1 MILFNLSQNTLI
13 KTIMKMKI
21 ILSIFGIILILFVIT
36 QLFFLNSQ
44 RTIETYAFTIIDSYE
59 TIEIRQ
65 YEASLFTSVQMPS
78 NKYRK
83 TSSKGFSVLAG
94 YIFGGNDKEEKIA
107 MTSPVAMSL
116 KDSTTMLFLVPK
128 KYTRDN
134 LPVPND
140 SRIEFKDIPEKRVA
154 AIAFGGWANDS
165 KIAAFKSK
173 LITALNTKGIEYTD
187 NFYFLGY
194 NAPMEVF
201 NRKNEIIVE
210 LK

>member
-1 MILFNLSQNTLI
+1 
-13 KTIMKMKI
+13 MKI
-21 ILSIFGIILILFVIT
+21 LLGIFGIILILFVIS

-44 RTIETYAFTIIDSYE
+44 RNIETYAYTIIDSYE
-59 TIEIRQ
+59 TFEIRQ
-65 YEASLFTSVQMPS
+65 YEASLFTSVEIPS
-78 NKYRK
+78 NNYRE
-83 TSSKGFSVLAG
+83 TSSKGFSILAG
-94 YIFGGNDKEEKIA
+94 YIFGANDKEEKIA

-134 LPVPND
+134 LPKPND
-140 SRIEFKDIPEKRVA
+140 SSIEFKNIPEKRVA
-154 AIAFGGWANDS
+154 AISFSGWANDS
-165 KIAAFKSK
+165 KIASFKKK
-173 LITALNTKGIEYTD
+173 LITALNTRGIQYTD

-210 LK
+210 LE

>member
-1 MILFNLSQNTLI
+1 
-13 KTIMKMKI
+13 MKMKI
-21 ILSIFGIILILFVIT
+21 ILSIFGIILILFVIS

-44 RTIETYAFTIIDSYE
+44 RNIETYAFTIIDSYE

-78 NKYRK
+78 NNYRK

-107 MTSPVAMSL
+107 MTSPVTMSL
-116 KDSTTMLFLVPK
+116 KDSITMLFIVPK

-134 LPVPND
+134 LPIPND
-140 SRIEFKDIPEKRVA
+140 SSIEFKDIPEKKVA
-154 AIAFGGWANDS
+154 AISFVGWANDS
-165 KIAAFKSK
+165 KIASFKKK
-173 LITALNTKGIEYTD
+173 LIDVLNSKGIKYTD

-210 LK
+210 LE

>member
-1 MILFNLSQNTLI
+1 
-13 KTIMKMKI
+13 MKI
-21 ILSIFGIILILFVIT
+21 ILIIFSIIVILFVIT

-44 RTIETYAFTIIDSYE
+44 RNNETYSFKVIDTYE

-78 NKYRK
+78 NNYRK

-140 SRIEFKDIPEKRVA
+140 SSIEFKDIPEKKVA
-154 AIAFGGWANDS
+154 AISFGGWANDL
-165 KIAAFKSK
+165 KIAAFKK
-173 LITALNTKGIEYTD
+173 NLITALNSKGIEYTD

>member
-1 MILFNLSQNTLI
+1 
-13 KTIMKMKI
+13 MKI
-21 ILSIFGIILILFVIT
+21 ILSIFGIILVLFVIS

-44 RTIETYAFTIIDSYE
+44 RNIETYAFTIIDSYE

-78 NKYRK
+78 NNYRK

-107 MTSPVAMSL
+107 MTSPVTMSL
-116 KDSTTMLFLVPK
+116 KDSTTMMFLVPK

-140 SRIEFKDIPEKRVA
+140 SSIEFKDVPEKKVA
-154 AIAFGGWANDS
+154 AISFGGWANDS
-165 KIAAFKSK
+165 KIASFKKK
-173 LITALNTKGIEYTD
+173 LIDVLESKGIQYTD

-210 LK
+210 LE

>member
-1 MILFNLSQNTLI
+1 
-13 KTIMKMKI
+13 MKI
-21 ILSIFGIILILFVIT
+21 VLSIFGIILVLFVIS

-44 RTIETYAFTIIDSYE
+44 RTIETYPFTIIDTYE

-65 YEASLFTSVQMPS
+65 YEASLFTSVEMPS
-78 NKYRK
+78 NNYRE
-83 TSSKGFSVLAG
+83 TSSKGFSILAG

-140 SRIEFKDIPEKRVA
+140 SSIEFKDMPEKRVA
-154 AIAFGGWANDS
+154 AISFSGWASDS

-173 LITALNTKGIEYTD
+173 LITALNTKEIEYTD

-201 NRKNEIIVE
+201 NRKNEVIVE

>member
-1 MILFNLSQNTLI
+1 
-13 KTIMKMKI
+13 MKMKI
-21 ILSIFGIILILFVIT
+21 ILSIFGIILILFVIS

-44 RTIETYAFTIIDSYE
+44 RNIETYAFTIIDSYE

-65 YEASLFTSVQMPS
+65 YEASLFTSVQMSS
-78 NKYRK
+78 NNYRK

-140 SRIEFKDIPEKRVA
+140 SRIEFKDIPEKRVG
-154 AIAFGGWANDS
+154 AISFGGWANDS
-165 KIAAFKSK
+165 KIASFKKK
-173 LITALNTKGIEYTD
+173 LIDVLNSKGIKYTD

-210 LK
+210 LE

>member
-1 MILFNLSQNTLI
+1 
-13 KTIMKMKI
+13 MKI
-21 ILSIFGIILILFVIT
+21 ILSIFGIILMLFVIS

-44 RTIETYAFTIIDSYE
+44 RNIETYAFTIIDSYE

-78 NKYRK
+78 NNYRK

-107 MTSPVAMSL
+107 MTSPVTMSL
-116 KDSTTMLFLVPK
+116 KDSTTMMFLVPK

-140 SRIEFKDIPEKRVA
+140 SSIEFKDVHEKKVA
-154 AIAFGGWANDS
+154 AISFGGWANDS
-165 KIAAFKSK
+165 KIASFKKK
-173 LITALNTKGIEYTD
+173 LIDVLESKGIQYTD

-210 LK
+210 LE

>member
-1 MILFNLSQNTLI
+1 
-13 KTIMKMKI
+13 MKI
-21 ILSIFGIILILFVIT
+21 ILSIFGIILMLFVIS

-44 RTIETYAFTIIDSYE
+44 RNIETYAFTIIDSYE

-65 YEASLFTSVQMPS
+65 YEASLFTSVQMSS
-78 NKYRK
+78 NNYRK

-140 SRIEFKDIPEKRVA
+140 SSIEFKDVPEKKVA
-154 AIAFGGWANDS
+154 AISFGGWANDS
-165 KIAAFKSK
+165 KIASFKKK
-173 LITALNTKGIEYTD
+173 LIGVLNSKGIKYTD

-210 LK
+210 LE

>member
-1 MILFNLSQNTLI
+1 
-13 KTIMKMKI
+13 MKI
-21 ILSIFGIILILFVIT
+21 ILSIFGIILMLFVIS

-44 RTIETYAFTIIDSYE
+44 RNIETYAFTIIDSYE

-78 NKYRK
+78 NNYRK

-107 MTSPVAMSL
+107 MTSPVTMSL

-140 SRIEFKDIPEKRVA
+140 SSIEFKDVPEKKVA
-154 AIAFGGWANDS
+154 AISFGGWANDS
-165 KIAAFKSK
+165 KIASFKKK
-173 LITALNTKGIEYTD
+173 LIDVLNSKGIKYTD

>member
-1 MILFNLSQNTLI
+1 
-13 KTIMKMKI
+13 MKMKI
-21 ILSIFGIILILFVIT
+21 ILIIFSIIVILFVIT

-44 RTIETYAFTIIDSYE
+44 RNIETYSFKVIDTYE

-78 NKYRK
+78 NNYRK

-140 SRIEFKDIPEKRVA
+140 SSIEFKDIPEKKVA
-154 AIAFGGWANDS
+154 AISFGGWANDS
-165 KIAAFKSK
+165 KIASFKKK
-173 LITALNTKGIEYTD
+173 LIDVLNSKGIKYTD

-210 LK
+210 LE

>member
-1 MILFNLSQNTLI
+1 
-13 KTIMKMKI
+13 MKI
-21 ILSIFGIILILFVIT
+21 ILSIFGIILVLFVIS

-44 RTIETYAFTIIDSYE
+44 RNIETYAFTIIDSYE

-78 NKYRK
+78 NNYRK

-94 YIFGGNDKEEKIA
+94 YIFGGNDKKEKIA

-128 KYTRDN
+128 KYTIDN

-140 SRIEFKDIPEKRVA
+140 SRIEFKNIPEKRVA
-154 AIAFGGWANDS
+154 AISFGGWANDL
-165 KIAAFKSK
+165 KIASFKKK
-173 LITALNTKGIEYTD
+173 LIDVLNSKGIKYTD

-210 LK
+210 LE

>member
-1 MILFNLSQNTLI
+1 
-13 KTIMKMKI
+13 MKI
-21 ILSIFGIILILFVIT
+21 ILSIFGIILILFVIS

-44 RTIETYAFTIIDSYE
+44 RNIETYAFTIIDSYE

-78 NKYRK
+78 NNYRK

-107 MTSPVAMSL
+107 MTSPVTMSL
-116 KDSTTMLFLVPK
+116 KDSTSMMFLVPK

-140 SRIEFKDIPEKRVA
+140 SSIEFKDVPEKKVA
-154 AIAFGGWANDS
+154 AISFGGWANDS
-165 KIAAFKSK
+165 KIASFKKK
-173 LITALNTKGIEYTD
+173 LIDVLNSKGIKYTD

-210 LK
+210 LE

>member
-1 MILFNLSQNTLI
+1 
-13 KTIMKMKI
+13 MKMKI
-21 ILSIFGIILILFVIT
+21 ILSIFGIILILFVIS

-78 NKYRK
+78 NNYRK

-140 SRIEFKDIPEKRVA
+140 SRIEFKVIPEKKVA
-154 AIAFGGWANDS
+154 AISFGGWANDS
-165 KIAAFKSK
+165 KIASFKKK
-173 LITALNTKGIEYTD
+173 LIDVLNSKGIKYTD

-210 LK
+210 LE

>member
-1 MILFNLSQNTLI
+1 
-13 KTIMKMKI
+13 MKI
-21 ILSIFGIILILFVIT
+21 ILSIFGIILILFVIS

-78 NKYRK
+78 NNYRK

-140 SRIEFKDIPEKRVA
+140 SSIEFKDMPEKRVA
-154 AIAFGGWANDS
+154 AISFGGWASDS

-201 NRKNEIIVE
+201 NRKNEVIVE

>member
-1 MILFNLSQNTLI
+1 
-13 KTIMKMKI
+13 MKMKI
-21 ILSIFGIILILFVIT
+21 ILSIFGIILILFVIS

-44 RTIETYAFTIIDSYE
+44 RNIETYAFTIIDSYE

-78 NKYRK
+78 NNYRK

-107 MTSPVAMSL
+107 MTSPVTMSL
-116 KDSTTMLFLVPK
+116 KDSTTMMFLVPK

-140 SRIEFKDIPEKRVA
+140 SSIEFKDVPEKKVA
-154 AIAFGGWANDS
+154 AISFGGWANDS
-165 KIAAFKSK
+165 KIASFKKK
-173 LITALNTKGIEYTD
+173 LIDVLESKGIHYTD

-210 LK
+210 LE

>member
-1 MILFNLSQNTLI
+1 
-13 KTIMKMKI
+13 MKI
-21 ILSIFGIILILFVIT
+21 ILIIFSIIVILFVIT

-44 RTIETYAFTIIDSYE
+44 RNIETYSFKVIDTYE

-78 NKYRK
+78 NNYRK

-140 SRIEFKDIPEKRVA
+140 SSIEFKDIPEKKVA
-154 AIAFGGWANDS
+154 AISFGGWANDL
-165 KIAAFKSK
+165 KIAAFKK
-173 LITALNTKGIEYTD
+173 NLIIALNSKGIEYTD

>member
-1 MILFNLSQNTLI
+1 
-13 KTIMKMKI
+13 MKI
-21 ILSIFGIILILFVIT
+21 LIGIFGVILILFIIS

-44 RTIETYAFTIIDSYE
+44 RNIETYAFTIIDSYE

-78 NKYRK
+78 NNYRK

-94 YIFGGNDKEEKIA
+94 YIFGGNDKKEKIA

-128 KYTRDN
+128 KYTIDN

-140 SRIEFKDIPEKRVA
+140 SRIEFKNIPEKRVA
-154 AIAFGGWANDS
+154 AISFGGWANDL
-165 KIAAFKSK
+165 KIASFKKK
-173 LITALNTKGIEYTD
+173 LIDVLNSKGIKYTD

-210 LK
+210 LE

>member
-1 MILFNLSQNTLI
+1 
-13 KTIMKMKI
+13 MKVKI
-21 ILSIFGIILILFVIT
+21 ILGIFGVILILFIIS

-44 RTIETYAFTIIDSYE
+44 RTIETYPFTIIDTYE

-65 YEASLFTSVQMPS
+65 YEASLFTSVEMPS
-78 NKYRK
+78 NNYRE
-83 TSSKGFSVLAG
+83 TSSKGFSILAG

-140 SRIEFKDIPEKRVA
+140 SSIEFKDMPEKRVA
-154 AIAFGGWANDS
+154 AISFGGWASDS

-201 NRKNEIIVE
+201 NRKNEVIVE

>member
-1 MILFNLSQNTLI
+1 
-13 KTIMKMKI
+13 MKMKI
-21 ILSIFGIILILFVIT
+21 ILSIFGIILILFVIS

-44 RTIETYAFTIIDSYE
+44 RNIETYAFTIIDSYE

-78 NKYRK
+78 NNYRK

-140 SRIEFKDIPEKRVA
+140 SSIEFKDVPEKKVA
-154 AIAFGGWANDS
+154 AISFGGWANDS
-165 KIAAFKSK
+165 KIASFKKK
-173 LITALNTKGIEYTD
+173 LIDVLNSKGIKYTD

-210 LK
+210 LE

>member
-1 MILFNLSQNTLI
+1 
-13 KTIMKMKI
+13 MKI
-21 ILSIFGIILILFVIT
+21 ILSIFGIILILFVIS

-44 RTIETYAFTIIDSYE
+44 RNIETYAFTIIDSYE

-78 NKYRK
+78 NNYRK

-94 YIFGGNDKEEKIA
+94 YIFGSNDKEEKIA

-128 KYTRDN
+128 KYTIDN

-140 SRIEFKDIPEKRVA
+140 SRIEFKNIPEKRVA
-154 AIAFGGWANDS
+154 AISFGGWANDL
-165 KIAAFKSK
+165 KIASFKKK
-173 LITALNTKGIEYTD
+173 LIDVLNSKGIKYTD

-210 LK
+210 LE

>member
-1 MILFNLSQNTLI
+1 
-13 KTIMKMKI
+13 MKI
-21 ILSIFGIILILFVIT
+21 ILSIFGIILILFVIS

-44 RTIETYAFTIIDSYE
+44 RNIETYAFTIIDSYE

-65 YEASLFTSVQMPS
+65 YEASLFTSVQMSS
-78 NKYRK
+78 NNYRK

-140 SRIEFKDIPEKRVA
+140 SSIEFKDIPEKRVA
-154 AIAFGGWANDS
+154 AISFGGWASDS

-201 NRKNEIIVE
+201 NRKNEVIVE

>member
-1 MILFNLSQNTLI
+1 
-13 KTIMKMKI
+13 MKI
-21 ILSIFGIILILFVIT
+21 ILSIFGIILVLFVIS

-44 RTIETYAFTIIDSYE
+44 RNIETYAFTIIDSYE

-78 NKYRK
+78 NNYRK

-107 MTSPVAMSL
+107 MTSTVAMSL

-140 SRIEFKDIPEKRVA
+140 SSIEFKDIPEKEWLQFLLVA
-154 AIAFGGWANDS
+154 GLVIQ
-165 KIAAFKSK
+165 K
-173 LITALNTKGIEYTD
+173 
-187 NFYFLGY
+187 
-194 NAPMEVF
+194 
-201 NRKNEIIVE
+201 
-210 LK
+210 

>member
-1 MILFNLSQNTLI
+1 
-13 KTIMKMKI
+13 MKI
-21 ILSIFGIILILFVIT
+21 ILSIFGIILMLFVIS

-44 RTIETYAFTIIDSYE
+44 RNIETYAFKIIDSYE

-78 NKYRK
+78 NNYRK

-107 MTSPVAMSL
+107 MTSPVTMSL
-116 KDSTTMLFLVPK
+116 KDSTTMMFLVPK

-140 SRIEFKDIPEKRVA
+140 SSIEFKDVPEKKVA
-154 AIAFGGWANDS
+154 AISFGGWANDS
-165 KIAAFKSK
+165 KIASFKKK
-173 LITALNTKGIEYTD
+173 LIDVLNSKGIKYTD

>member
-1 MILFNLSQNTLI
+1 
-13 KTIMKMKI
+13 MKI
-21 ILSIFGIILILFVIT
+21 ILSIFGIILVLFVIS

-44 RTIETYAFTIIDSYE
+44 RNIETYAFTIIDSYE

-78 NKYRK
+78 NNYRK

-140 SRIEFKDIPEKRVA
+140 SRIEFKNIPEKRVA
-154 AIAFGGWANDS
+154 AISFGGWANDS
-165 KIAAFKSK
+165 KIASFKKK
-173 LITALNTKGIEYTD
+173 LIDVLNSKGIKYTD

-210 LK
+210 LE

>member
-1 MILFNLSQNTLI
+1 
-13 KTIMKMKI
+13 MKI
-21 ILSIFGIILILFVIT
+21 ILSIFGIILVLFVIS

-44 RTIETYAFTIIDSYE
+44 RNIETYAFTIIDSYE

-78 NKYRK
+78 NNYRK

-140 SRIEFKDIPEKRVA
+140 SSIEFKDMPEKRVA
-154 AIAFGGWANDS
+154 AISFGGWASDS

>member
-1 MILFNLSQNTLI
+1 
-13 KTIMKMKI
+13 MKI
-21 ILSIFGIILILFVIT
+21 ILSIFGIILILFVIS

-78 NKYRK
+78 NNYRK

-140 SRIEFKDIPEKRVA
+140 SSIEFKDVPEKKVA
-154 AIAFGGWANDS
+154 AISFGGWANDS
-165 KIAAFKSK
+165 KIASFKKK
-173 LITALNTKGIEYTD
+173 LIDVLNSKGIKYID

>member
-1 MILFNLSQNTLI
+1 
-13 KTIMKMKI
+13 MKMKI
-21 ILSIFGIILILFVIT
+21 LLGIFGIILILFVIS

-44 RTIETYAFTIIDSYE
+44 RNIETYAYTIIDSYD
-59 TIEIRQ
+59 TFEIRQ
-65 YEASLFTSVQMPS
+65 YEASLFTSVEIPS
-78 NKYRK
+78 NNYRE
-83 TSSKGFSVLAG
+83 TSSKGFSILAG

-128 KYTRDN
+128 KYTKDN
-134 LPVPND
+134 LPTPND
-140 SRIEFKDIPEKRVA
+140 SSIEFKNIPEKKVA
-154 AIAFGGWANDS
+154 AISFGGWANDS
-165 KIAAFKSK
+165 KIASFKKK
-173 LITALNTKGIEYTD
+173 LIDVLDSKGIQYTD

>member
-1 MILFNLSQNTLI
+1 
-13 KTIMKMKI
+13 MKMKI
-21 ILSIFGIILILFVIT
+21 ILSIFGIILILFVIS

-44 RTIETYAFTIIDSYE
+44 RNIETYAFTIIDSYE

-78 NKYRK
+78 NNYRK

-107 MTSPVAMSL
+107 MTSPVTMSL

-140 SRIEFKDIPEKRVA
+140 SSIEFKDVPEKKVA
-154 AIAFGGWANDS
+154 TISFGGWANDS
-165 KIAAFKSK
+165 KIASFKKK
-173 LITALNTKGIEYTD
+173 LIDVLNSKGIKYTD

-210 LK
+210 LE

>member
-1 MILFNLSQNTLI
+1 
-13 KTIMKMKI
+13 MKMKI
-21 ILSIFGIILILFVIT
+21 ILSIFGIILVLFVIS

-44 RTIETYAFTIIDSYE
+44 RNIETYAFTIIDSYE

-78 NKYRK
+78 NNYRK

-140 SRIEFKDIPEKRVA
+140 SSIEFKDIPEKRVA
-154 AIAFGGWANDS
+154 AISFGGWASDS

>member
-1 MILFNLSQNTLI
+1 
-13 KTIMKMKI
+13 MKMKI
-21 ILSIFGIILILFVIT
+21 ILSIFGIILILFVIS

-65 YEASLFTSVQMPS
+65 YEASLFTSVQMSS
-78 NKYRK
+78 NNYRK

-140 SRIEFKDIPEKRVA
+140 SRIEFKDIPEKRVG
-154 AIAFGGWANDS
+154 AISFGGWANDS
-165 KIAAFKSK
+165 KIASFKKK
-173 LITALNTKGIEYTD
+173 LIDVLNSKGIKYTD

-210 LK
+210 LE

>member
-1 MILFNLSQNTLI
+1 
-13 KTIMKMKI
+13 MKMKI
-21 ILSIFGIILILFVIT
+21 LIGIFGIIIILFVIS

-44 RTIETYAFTIIDSYE
+44 RNIETYAFKIIDTYE
-59 TIEIRQ
+59 TVEIRQ
-65 YEASLFTSVQMPS
+65 YEASLFTSVEIPS
-78 NKYRK
+78 NNYRK
-83 TSSKGFSVLAG
+83 TSSKGFSILAG
-94 YIFGGNDKEEKIA
+94 YIFGGNDKKEKIA

-116 KDSTTMLFLVPK
+116 KDATTMMFLVPK

-140 SRIEFKDIPEKRVA
+140 SSIEFKDMPEKKVA
-154 AIAFGGWANDS
+154 AISFSGWANDS
-165 KIAAFKSK
+165 KIASFKKK
-173 LITALNTKGIEYTD
+173 LIDVLESKGIQYTD

-210 LK
+210 LE

>member
-1 MILFNLSQNTLI
+1 
-13 KTIMKMKI
+13 MKMKI
-21 ILSIFGIILILFVIT
+21 ILSIFGIILILFVIS

-65 YEASLFTSVQMPS
+65 YEASLFTSVQMSS
-78 NKYRK
+78 NNYRK

-94 YIFGGNDKEEKIA
+94 YIFGSNNKEEKIA

-140 SRIEFKDIPEKRVA
+140 SRIEFKDIPEKRVG
-154 AIAFGGWANDS
+154 AISFGGWANDS
-165 KIAAFKSK
+165 KIASFKKK
-173 LITALNTKGIEYTD
+173 LIDVLNSKGIKYTD

-210 LK
+210 LE

>member
-1 MILFNLSQNTLI
+1 
-13 KTIMKMKI
+13 MKI
-21 ILSIFGIILILFVIT
+21 ILSIFGIILILFVIS

-44 RTIETYAFTIIDSYE
+44 RNIETYAFTIIDSYE

-78 NKYRK
+78 NNYRK

-107 MTSPVAMSL
+107 MTSPVTMSL
-116 KDSTTMLFLVPK
+116 KDSTTMMFLVPK

-140 SRIEFKDIPEKRVA
+140 SSIEFKDVPEKKVA
-154 AIAFGGWANDS
+154 AISFGGWANDS
-165 KIAAFKSK
+165 KIASFKKK
-173 LITALNTKGIEYTD
+173 LIDVLESKGIHYTD